1 MRLIDC
7 ERIETKFAKNP
18 LAKIRLKSVLTMILL
33 DLKTHTA
40 SYSKFRYYAIEHAV
54 FVLAYEFLTAAEIEK
69 IFKDSD
75 YLAAL
80 ADDQKGVYD
89 ESKQN

>member
-7 ERIETKFAKNP
+7 ERIETRFVKNP

-33 DLKTHTA
+33 DLKTHIGD
-40 SYSKFRYYAIEHAV
+40 YSKFGYYAVEHAV
-54 FVLAYEFLTAAEIEK
+54 FVLAYEFLTAAEIET

-75 YLAAL
+75 YFALL
-80 ADDQKGVYD
+80 ADEQKGGYD
-89 ESKQN
+89 ERKYD